1 MIRYR
6 EQAIELT
13 RQAISAC
20 IAHLR
25 AAVVPMGEV
34 MRSGQLQK
42 HLPPSI
48 VQDCDIRGT
57 WSRLNAAQ
65 DTVQAL
71 ISACGCESIKSKVL
85 ETRAQDRW
93 ANNLGELCSEV
104 QYVNPSPQQLL
115 VRVRNEHSLRFRPPR

>member
-1 MIRYR
+1 
-6 EQAIELT
+6 
-13 RQAISAC
+13 
-20 IAHLR
+20 
-25 AAVVPMGEV
+25 

-65 DTVQAL
+65 ETVQAL

-85 ETRAQDRW
+85 EARAQDRW
-93 ANNLGELCSEV
+93 ANNLAELCSEV
-104 QYVNPSPQQLL
+104 KCVHSLWRPLL
-115 VRVRNEHSLRFRPPR
+115 VFL